1 MKKVTFTFFL
11 CFNTLSK
18 IVQLRLKPEILWYI
32 RVLKVLK
39 ISISPN
45 MNIATMHTLSRDT
58 QPQTDKA
65 CIVTWYI
72 TTTISNDQDWLMISS
87 TVNLLIFAVKQY
99 SVFKISP
106 SQYYSNIFSDGLISA
121 TNKTVES
128 GVKHHNP

>member
-45 MNIATMHTLSRDT
+45 MNIATMHTLPRDT
-58 QPQTDKA
+58 
-65 CIVTWYI
+65 
-72 TTTISNDQDWLMISS
+72 
-87 TVNLLIFAVKQY
+87 
-99 SVFKISP
+99 
-106 SQYYSNIFSDGLISA
+106 
-121 TNKTVES
+121 
-128 GVKHHNP
+128 